1 MEGIS
6 CQSVIVRDD
15 ISIENEQDRR
25 GVAGTV
31 LVHKYAGYLSD
42 NGYNLATIK
51 EKVESFI
58 ENKILKLQKT
68 ISNSI
73 NKALVGTS
81 ISCIVEQ
88 IREDG
93 LVVLRSYKD
102 APDVDGLVYAKT
114 DKVLVPGDIWDVKI
128 TDFSDYDLFGEI

>member
-1 MEGIS
+1 M
-6 CQSVIVRDD
+6 
-15 ISIENEQDRR
+15 
-25 GVAGTV
+25 
-31 LVHKYAGYLSD
+31 H
-42 NGYNLATIK
+42 
-51 EKVESFI
+51 
-58 ENKILKLQKT
+58 
-68 ISNSI
+68 
-73 NKALVGTS
+73 
-81 ISCIVEQ
+81 Q